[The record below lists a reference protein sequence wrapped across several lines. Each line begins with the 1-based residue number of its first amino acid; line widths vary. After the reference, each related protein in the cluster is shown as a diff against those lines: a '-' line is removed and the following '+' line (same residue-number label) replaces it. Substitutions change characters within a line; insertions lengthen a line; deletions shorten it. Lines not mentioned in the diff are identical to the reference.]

1 MQGPITGQNPARGI
15 IREMSHMLEME
26 FLTFWNI
33 MGRLGVMLP
42 GLLVAITA

>member
-1 MQGPITGQNPARGI
+1 
-15 IREMSHMLEME
+15 MLELE

-33 MGRLGVMLP
+33 MGSLGVMLP